1 MHNTPEYS
9 WVCDCIAL
17 YASVAVS
24 KTLGFGYNHMRVA
37 GW

>member
-1 MHNTPEYS
+1 MNIHECVT
-9 WVCDCIAL
+9 VAL

-24 KTLGFGYNHMRVA
+24 KTPGFGYNHMRVA

>member
-1 MHNTPEYS
+1 MNIHEC
-9 WVCDCIAL
+9 VAACIAL

-24 KTLGFGYNHMRVA
+24 KPLGFGYNHMRVA

>member
-1 MHNTPEYS
+1 MHNTHEYS

-17 YASVAVS
+17 YASVAS
-24 KTLGFGYNHMRVA
+24 NTPGFGYNHMRVA